1 MRKTIGTN
9 PLDAVVPDLSTV
21 SQSTRSG
28 NSRTNNGAQSNA
40 IGSNANDGTA
50 NGSIGKAL
58 APLRPSKER
67 LTVHIS
73 VPLIE
78 RAKNAVFWTPGLT
91 LADLGERALETLVS
105 ELEKQNGRP
114 FEPRPH
120 ELKGGRPLK

>member
-9 PLDAVVPDLSTV
+9 PLDAVVPDLST
-21 SQSTRSG
+21 RSESAKLG
-28 NSRTNNGAQSNA
+28 NGRTNNGAQSN
-40 IGSNANDGTA
+40 GTKGDANDKT
-50 NGSIGKAL
+50 GKVL
-58 APLRPSKER
+58 APSRPSKER

-91 LADLGERALETLVS
+91 LADLGERALEALVS
-105 ELEKQNGRP
+105 DLEKQNGRP

>member
-9 PLDAVVPDLSTV
+9 PLDAVVPDLTAQNQNHKNARDK
-21 SQSTRSG
+21 QST
-28 NSRTNNGAQSNA
+28 NITPQ
-40 IGSNANDGTA
+40 
-50 NGSIGKAL
+50 
-58 APLRPSKER
+58 RPAKER

-91 LADLGERALETLVS
+91 LADLGERALESLVS
-105 ELEKQNGRP
+105 ELEKQNGGP
-114 FEPRPH
+114 FDARTH

>member
-9 PLDAVVPDLSTV
+9 PLDAVVPDLSTP
-21 SQSTRSG
+21 SGSTKSG

-40 IGSNANDGTA
+40 TGSNANDST
-50 NGSIGKAL
+50 GKAL
-58 APLRPSKER
+58 APPRPAKER